1 MAKLEDRLVAGLEA
15 QGYIETRT
23 VSGAWR
29 RFGKFGRGAMYVML
43 EGDGS
48 WGEGQAAKGLHFS
61 ELHIPEPQVP
71 VYGPILEQVLLAGD
85 KWLAETRPDT
95 EALLIELM
103 CSDDSIKRDGG
114 NDEDDE
120 G

>member
-1 MAKLEDRLVAGLEA
+1 MAKLEDRLVAGLES

-29 RFGKFGRGAMYVML
+29 RFGKFGRGAMYVMIEPL
-43 EGDGS
+43 PGRH
-48 WGEGQAAKGLHFS
+48 AAKPGELLFS

-85 KWLAETRPDT
+85 KWLAETQPDT

-103 CSDDSIKRDGG
+103 YMGSDQGVKRNGG
-114 NDEDDE
+114 KD
-120 G
+120 